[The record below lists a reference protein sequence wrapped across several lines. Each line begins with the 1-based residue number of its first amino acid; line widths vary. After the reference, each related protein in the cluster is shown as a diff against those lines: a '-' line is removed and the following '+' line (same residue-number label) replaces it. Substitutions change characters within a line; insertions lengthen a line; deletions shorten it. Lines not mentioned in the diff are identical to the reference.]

1 MGDHFG
7 LLVDQLLTESN
18 LEATIERKNRIC
30 HPMASTNA
38 NADNMIS
45 SSNIDVESVSP
56 SSIVQCR
63 ICHDEDDG
71 SKMETPCSC
80 CGSLKYAHRK
90 CIQRWCNEKGD
101 TICEICHQD
110 FKPGYTSPPPVFYY
124 GDINS
129 PIHFRGSWEMSR
141 LNLHVPA
148 GMPDHEYLDSDFDDF
163 FAPSPRSILCCR
175 VVAVIFIALLVLR
188 HTLPIVISGAGG
200 YSWTLLMLLILRIV
214 GILLPIY
221 VMVKAFTYIQR
232 RHRYQA
238 PRLQLT
244 TLGDNSE
251 STNHSQSHL
260 IHLR

>member
-1 MGDHFG
+1 
-7 LLVDQLLTESN
+7 
-18 LEATIERKNRIC
+18 
-30 HPMASTNA
+30 MASANA

-45 SSNIDVESVSP
+45 SLNIDVESVSP

-124 GDINS
+124 GDINA
-129 PIHFRGSWEMSR
+129 PMHFRGSWEMSR

-163 FAPSPRSILCCR
+163 FAPSPRSILFCR
-175 VVAVIFIALLVLR
+175 VVAVIGRTTSSCALYF
-188 HTLPIVISGAGG
+188 SCW
-200 YSWTLLMLLILRIV
+200 S
-214 GILLPIY
+214 
-221 VMVKAFTYIQR
+221 
-232 RHRYQA
+232 
-238 PRLQLT
+238 
-244 TLGDNSE
+244 
-251 STNHSQSHL
+251 
-260 IHLR
+260 